1 MRRGGVVRTAGEA
14 AVRRM
19 PACEVRA
26 AGNVS
31 ATAEMGATAPTGV
44 AAATETTVLGVS
56 QGRRSRYSDAEH

>member
-14 AVRRM
+14 AVGRM

-31 ATAEMGATAPTGV
+31 AAAEMGATATTGV
-44 AAATETTVLGVS
+44 AATETTVLGVS